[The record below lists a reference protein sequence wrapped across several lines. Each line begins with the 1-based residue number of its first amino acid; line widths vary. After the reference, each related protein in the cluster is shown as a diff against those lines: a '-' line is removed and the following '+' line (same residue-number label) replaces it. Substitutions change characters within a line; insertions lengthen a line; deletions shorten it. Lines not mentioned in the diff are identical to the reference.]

1 MDKNEFAVVETASGY
16 VVSGR
21 VIATSEWDFISRYLP
36 GYSWDSDVTLSN
48 DLAVVLE
55 VLPHTNPYEYM
66 EIPESE
72 RDYSDAPFRHVMEY
86 VDDLTDVV
94 TLEALLSMVDAEL
107 FNRALEAYKESK
119 KR

>member
-16 VVSGR
+16 VVTGR
-21 VIATSEWDFISRYLP
+21 VIASSEWDFIEKYLP
-36 GYSWDSDVTLSN
+36 GYSWDRDVTLSN

-55 VLPHTNPYEYM
+55 VAANGNPYEYM

-72 RDYSDAPFRHVMEY
+72 RDYSDAPFRHVMGY
-86 VDDLTDVV
+86 VDDLTDVIA
-94 TLEALLSMVDAEL
+94 LEALLSKVDAEL